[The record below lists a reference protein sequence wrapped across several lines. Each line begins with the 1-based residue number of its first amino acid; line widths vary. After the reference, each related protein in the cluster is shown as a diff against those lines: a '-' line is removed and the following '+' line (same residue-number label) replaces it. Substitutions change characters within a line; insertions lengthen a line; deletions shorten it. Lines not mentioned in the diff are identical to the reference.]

1 MSHPAIVDS
10 YEIDSLRRKAR
21 TARLQA
27 CRASPLLERQLK
39 SLAERYEADAER
51 MTSPQGWTGPALS
64 SRH

>member
-10 YEIDSLRRKAR
+10 YVIDSLRRKAR

-39 SLAERYEADAER
+39 LLAERYEADAER
-51 MTSPQGWTGPALS
+51 MTSLQGWTGPALNS
-64 SRH
+64 